1 MSFGP
6 LPLNPHVDRQSTK
19 PMALETGASVHAAP
33 RRGFIAPAAADDDKK
48 AAGLIAED
56 ESAACWRRY

>member
-1 MSFGP
+1 
-6 LPLNPHVDRQSTK
+6 
-19 PMALETGASVHAAP
+19 MALETGASVYAAP